1 MTTFDATVVDT
12 YAFNTTRHFQS
23 SLTFAAKFGF
33 HDVQALPANFILVE
47 RLIKYL
53 QVKRMSNVRIDAA
66 QETLHS

>member
-12 YAFNTTRHFQS
+12 YAFITTRHFQS

-33 HDVQALPANFILVE
+33 HDVQALPANIMLVE
-47 RLIKYL
+47 RLLKYL
-53 QVKRMSNVRIDAA
+53 QGKRMSTLGIDAA